1 METPVDQLKASM
13 EKLDAQGKE
22 LAAVKLSIV
31 EKETAITTAT
41 AERDAFKVKADE
53 AVAKVAALEIEKAAI
68 AKESQDFKARA
79 ETAEAKLKSPE
90 MLAAAGGERKP
101 VEGMASGG
109 GESEDKDAKLKAL
122 EAKLRDETNPIERAK
137 IRAAINS
144 IK

>member
-1 METPVDQLKASM
+1 M

-22 LAAVKLSIV
+22 IAAVKLSIV
-31 EKETAITTAT
+31 EKEAEIAALTTDRNAIVS
-41 AERDAFKVKADE
+41 ESNKAFD
-53 AVAKVAALEIEKAAI
+53 KVAALELEKAAI

-101 VEGMASGG
+101 VEGMAAGG

-137 IRAAINS
+137 IRAAING